1 MKEWWAIPEL
11 VGLPGLPSTPQ
22 GARFKANTEQWQ
34 SRPRQGRGGGKEY
47 HISSLP
53 DETKTALHFR
63 ASASTHLPG
72 PVSPTSKAVAAKK
85 EDPAQDLASL
95 KSWQRKVFDA
105 RVALFREFENLQKL
119 HGTNKAVEVLVE
131 MAQAGTLPEPLQSC
145 VANANARPGRG
156 RSLSRSMVLSWQ
168 RAVRRH
174 GVAGLAPAAL
184 EKNDFPEWAPF
195 FMRCYQMPSNPSIPE
210 AMEAMRKQ
218 LPASMPMPT
227 YYQVV
232 RWHNKRS
239 RLEQE
244 KGRRTGSAHQALKG
258 YRKRDTSGYRPMCIG
273 QCDGHSYK
281 AYVAHPITGKPYHP
295 EVCAVLDVATRL
307 AVGWSTGLAESALT
321 VASAIRHA
329 ATVNEHKPY
338 GGIFDILYTD
348 GGSGN
353 MAKINADDATGLF
366 ARIGTTFATGRP
378 GNPQGRGLIEKSNQ
392 SIWIRSAKLLP
403 AYTGK
408 SMDKG
413 ARRNMYLAIQRD
425 FRSKGYSDHL
435 LSWKQFLEYC
445 QEAVDS
451 YNNRPHSAL
460 PKLTDPETG
469 CKRHMTPLECWA
481 WHVADGWKPEEHQ
494 LSETEVEVLWLPRE
508 ERTVTRATVSLG
520 NNHYYNSMLAHLE
533 GRKVQVAYYPTDASR
548 VQIWDM
554 EGRLVCYA
562 NYEQNLVDMFP
573 KAMVEQAQERRTRA
587 RAAIKEQQLR
597 EIYDEKRGVAEI
609 VSRAG
614 HTARITEFPLD
625 QAAIEQARKQLEQ
638 ELSKPAE
645 FSLPDNDRDMYRLWH
660 ELDRRVDAGEQLEE
674 RALRFYESFPNS
686 DTFRVFQEVER
697 ELSVQAR

>member
-1 MKEWWAIPEL
+1 MKEWFAATEL
-11 VGLPGLPSTPQ
+11 VGMQGLPSTKA
-22 GARFKANTEQWQ
+22 GIIKRARTELWQ
-34 SRPRQGRGGGKEY
+34 FRPRQGRGGGREY

-53 DETKTALHFR
+53 AETKTALHFR
-63 ASASTHLPG
+63 EHAHLPE
-72 PVSPTSKAVAAKK
+72 PVSPACKAVTAKK
-85 EDPAQDLASL
+85 EEPAQDLASL
-95 KSWQRKVFDA
+95 KSWQRKIFDA

-119 HGTNKAVEVLVE
+119 HGTNKAVETLVE

-145 VANANARPGRG
+145 VGHANARPGTG
-156 RSLSRSMVLSWQ
+156 RALSRSMILGWQ
-168 RAVRRH
+168 RAVRRY

-184 EKNDFPEWAPF
+184 EQNDFPEWAPF

-210 AMEAMRKQ
+210 AMEAMEKQ

-239 RLEQE
+239 RLDQE
-244 KGRRTGSAHQALKG
+244 KGRRTGSAYQALKG
-258 YRKRDTSGYRPMCIG
+258 YRRRDTSGYRPLCIG

-281 AYVAHPITGKPYHP
+281 AYVAHPITGKAYHP
-295 EVCAVLDVATRL
+295 EVCAVLDAATRV
-307 AVGWSTGLAESALT
+307 AVGWSAGLAESALT
-321 VASAIRHA
+321 VASALRHA
-329 ATVNEHKPY
+329 ATVNEAKPY

-353 MAKINADDATGLF
+353 MAKINADDTTGLF

-392 SIWIRSAKLLP
+392 SIWIRSAKQLP
-403 AYTGK
+403 AYTGRD
-408 SMDKG
+408 MDG
-413 ARRNMYLAIQRD
+413 GTRRNMYLAIQRD
-425 FRSKGYSDHL
+425 IKNRGCSDHL
-435 LSWKQFLEYC
+435 LSWKQFLEHC
-445 QEAVDS
+445 QEAVDR

-460 PKLTDPETG
+460 PKINDPETG
-469 CKRHMTPLECWA
+469 RKRHMTPLECWA
-481 WHVADGWKPEEHQ
+481 WHIADGWQPEEHQ
-494 LSETEVEVLWLPRE
+494 LSEAEVEVLWLPRE
-508 ERTVTRATVSLG
+508 ERTVARATVSLG
-520 NNHYYNSMLAHLE
+520 SNHYYNSVLAHLE

-573 KAMVEQAQERRTRA
+573 KAMVEQAQERRTKRRA
-587 RAAIKEQQLR
+587 EIKKQQLR
-597 EIYDEKRGVAEI
+597 EIYDEKRGVVEV
-609 VSRAG
+609 VSRAQE
-614 HTARITEFPLD
+614 TRISVLRSRSES
-625 QAAIEQARKQLEQ
+625 IEHERKQLEQ

-660 ELDRRVDAGEQLEE
+660 ELDRRVEAGEQLET

-697 ELSVQAR
+697 ELTVQAR

>member
-1 MKEWWAIPEL
+1 MP
-11 VGLPGLPSTPQ
+11 
-22 GARFKANTEQWQ
+22 
-34 SRPRQGRGGGKEY
+34 GGGSELLEAGY
-47 HISSLP
+47 IQ
-53 DETKTALHFR
+53 
-63 ASASTHLPG
+63 HLPVLG
-72 PVSPTSKAVAAKK
+72 VDLL
-85 EDPAQDLASL
+85 EDLAQDPVRIL
-95 KSWQRKVFDA
+95 
-105 RVALFREFENLQKL
+105 EGNL
-119 HGTNKAVEVLVE
+119 T
-131 MAQAGTLPEPLQSC
+131 
-145 VANANARPGRG
+145 RPHPA
-156 RSLSRSMVLSWQ
+156 M
-168 RAVRRH
+168 
-174 GVAGLAPAAL
+174 PAAAVL
-184 EKNDFPEWAPF
+184 
-195 FMRCYQMPSNPSIPE
+195 QH
-210 AMEAMRKQ
+210 Q
-218 LPASMPMPT
+218 LAH
-227 YYQVV
+227 V
-232 RWHNKRS
+232 HG
-239 RLEQE
+239 
-244 KGRRTGSAHQALKG
+244 GR
-258 YRKRDTSGYRPMCIG
+258 
-273 QCDGHSYK
+273 
-281 AYVAHPITGKPYHP
+281 PIQDAVTGKPYHP

-520 NNHYYNSMLAHLE
+520 NNHYS
-533 GRKVQVAYYPTDASR
+533 
-548 VQIWDM
+548 
-554 EGRLVCYA
+554 
-562 NYEQNLVDMFP
+562 
-573 KAMVEQAQERRTRA
+573 
-587 RAAIKEQQLR
+587 
-597 EIYDEKRGVAEI
+597 
-609 VSRAG
+609 
-614 HTARITEFPLD
+614 
-625 QAAIEQARKQLEQ
+625 
-638 ELSKPAE
+638 
-645 FSLPDNDRDMYRLWH
+645 
-660 ELDRRVDAGEQLEE
+660 
-674 RALRFYESFPNS
+674 
-686 DTFRVFQEVER
+686 
-697 ELSVQAR
+697 